1 MIHGCRSDSQIRS
14 AACDAWGSAESRI
27 LPGHFLRPLRAM
39 LLNNPAVY
47 LPVLIA
53 RSGIRTSPDW
63 EEAIPPKAGSQA
75 APILS
80 SFSPA
85 QLSCAEMTDSAQG
98 CSCPMAY
105 PGRKK
110 PRFPYQLHFDP
121 FPPAIQYNKPFFL
134 IGFRKLGTT
143 QEEGADQSVCQ
154 PIAHR

>member
-1 MIHGCRSDSQIRS
+1 MIHGCKSDSQIRS

-53 RSGIRTSPDW
+53 RSGIRNFSRLGRS
-63 EEAIPPKAGSQA
+63 KFLRRLVVKQL
-75 APILS
+75 PILS
-80 SFSPA
+80 SVSPA

-105 PGRKK
+105 PGRKAHGSHTNCTLILFRQ
-110 PRFPYQLHFDP
+110 P
-121 FPPAIQYNKPFFL
+121 YNKPLFL
-134 IGFRKLGTT
+134 ISFRKLRTA
-143 QEEGADQSVCQ
+143 QKEGADQSVCQ